1 MDKEPRTL
9 ASLRQIRYNGAKNM
23 KEVPKMEQ
31 SDHNLDNTPLLRA
44 IARMQ
49 TENSRESREAVLDL
63 IIAQA
68 QFLAPAD
75 IVPETEGKEA
85 ALRFQLLTNQEGQ
98 PFFPAFTGWE
108 ELRKLCGPKNQ
119 QTVVLTFDH
128 YAGMVLRDCRAA
140 GFVVDPMGACLT
152 FDRNMMEHLVQ
163 RKQEMTK

>member
-1 MDKEPRTL
+1 
-9 ASLRQIRYNGAKNM
+9 M

-31 SDHNLDNTPLLRA
+31 NDHSLDNAPLLRA

-49 TENSRESREAVLDL
+49 TENSRESQEAVLDL
-63 IIAQA
+63 VISQA

-163 RKQEMTK
+163 RKQEMGE